1 MESTKATTT
10 WPELA
15 IGLYEQLTKRG
26 AEITYTFDQLK
37 VAVPAGAGEDVN
49 AKWHI
54 DGTLRISTSD
64 RQSA

>member
-1 MESTKATTT
+1 MESTKTTTT

-26 AEITYTFDQLK
+26 AEITYAFDQLT
-37 VAVPAGAGEDVN
+37 VAVPAGAGEDLN
-49 AKWHI
+49 AKWQI
-54 DGTLRISTSD
+54 DGTLRVSTSD